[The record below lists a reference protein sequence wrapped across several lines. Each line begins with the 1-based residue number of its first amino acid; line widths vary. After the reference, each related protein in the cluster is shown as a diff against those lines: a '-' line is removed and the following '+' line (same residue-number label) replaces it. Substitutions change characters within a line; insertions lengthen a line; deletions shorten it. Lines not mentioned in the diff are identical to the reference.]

1 LGFLPR
7 LEGWTAKLVLPATPV
22 APLERTRQESFVLRQ
37 ALNSLA
43 AGAAASV
50 WVAMNGA
57 PAFADALVFAW
68 LIFPTSVLLLS
79 STGKLMPAEA
89 MSSLSFIAA
98 GLTAAFGGGALHPTA
113 FAWFVIAPVESV
125 FSMNG
130 IVVGASASLA
140 AVAALLLVSTP
151 DVHGAAALGAA
162 NTTLFL
168 IPATVFTM
176 IVGTG
181 IVRLWTLRRMAK
193 QVRARHYDS
202 LAENMGCLILCCDR
216 SGSVSS
222 VSSNCEALFGLRP
235 SALTGRGFFE
245 RVQVADRPAFL
256 KTIADTRA
264 GFATIDA
271 TLRWRGTAR
280 VDRGGLAEPVF
291 LWLDMRARRGGD
303 YRAAQA
309 GSQDDDVVAVFRDVT
324 ETKLREAALEDAR
337 AAAEEANL
345 AKDYFL
351 AQAGHEL
358 RTPLNAIAGFSELL
372 GDPRLA
378 PPDPE
383 KQREYARIIH
393 RSGRHLLAVVN
404 SILDLSKIQSGSLA
418 IEVEPFAVAPLIDL
432 CCDMVKLHAKN
443 NGVELLRA
451 YPANLEEITG
461 DRRVCTQILVNLLSN
476 AIKFTPA
483 NGSVTICARHEANS
497 LLILVADTGIGIAAS
512 DLARLGDPFFQA
524 NALPDRQDKG
534 TGLGLSIV
542 RGLVGLQGG
551 TIMVASEPGKGT
563 SDRVRLP
570 LDCRGLA
577 AKAGI
582 RTKIETFAHL
592 PVPDQHDLCQQ
603 MTVKKIA

>member
-1 LGFLPR
+1 MGFLPR
-7 LEGWTAKLVLPATPV
+7 LEGRTAKLVLPATPV

-37 ALNSLA
+37 LLNSLA

-50 WVAMNGA
+50 CVAMNGA
-57 PAFADALVFAW
+57 PAFSDALVFVW
-68 LIFPTSVLLLS
+68 LIFPASILLLS

-89 MSSLSFIAA
+89 MSSLRFIAA

-113 FAWFVIAPVESV
+113 FAWLIIAPVESA

-130 IVVGASASLA
+130 IVVGASATLA
-140 AVAALLLVSTP
+140 AVATLLL
-151 DVHGAAALGAA
+151 GATSDAPGAPALGAA

-168 IPATVFTM
+168 IPATVFAM

-181 IVRLWTLRRMAK
+181 FVRLRTLRRKAK
-193 QVRARHYDS
+193 QVRAGRYDS
-202 LAENMGCLILCCDR
+202 LAETMGCLVLCCDR

-256 KTIADTRA
+256 RTIADTRA
-264 GFATIDA
+264 GSVTIDA

-280 VDRGGLAEPVF
+280 VDRGDYAEPVF
-291 LWLDMRARRGGD
+291 LWLDMRARRGGE
-303 YRAAQA
+303 YRAAQ
-309 GSQDDDVVAVFRDVT
+309 GESQDDDVVAVFRDVT
-324 ETKLREAALEDAR
+324 EAKLREAALENAR

-383 KQREYARIIH
+383 TQREYARIIY

-404 SILDLSKIQSGSLA
+404 SILDLSKIQSGCLA
-418 IEVEPFAVAPLIDL
+418 IEIEPFAVAPLIDL
-432 CCDMVKLHAKN
+432 CCDMVKLHAKD

-461 DRRVCTQILVNLLSN
+461 DRRGCTQILVNLLSN

-483 NGSVTICARHEANS
+483 NGSVTISARPEANS
-497 LLILVADTGIGIAAS
+497 LLILVADTGIGIAAR

-563 SDRVRLP
+563 SVRVRLP

-577 AKAGI
+577 AKAGT
-582 RTKIETFAHL
+582 RAKIETIAHL
-592 PVPDQHDLCQQ
+592 PVPDQHDLYKQ

>member
-1 LGFLPR
+1 MGFLPR

-140 AVAALLLVSTP
+140 AVAALLLGSTP
-151 DVHGAAALGAA
+151 DVHDAAALGAA

-181 IVRLWTLRRMAK
+181 IVRLRTLRRMAK

-202 LAENMGCLILCCDR
+202 LAENMGCLFLCCDR

-280 VDRGGLAEPVF
+280 VDRGGHAEPVF

-303 YRAAQA
+303 YRPAQA

-383 KQREYARIIH
+383 KQREYATIIH

-418 IEVEPFAVAPLIDL
+418 IEIEPFAVAPLIDL

-451 YPANLEEITG
+451 YPANLQEITG

-483 NGSVTICARHEANS
+483 NGSVTICARPEANS

-524 NALPDRQDKG
+524 KALPDRQDKG

-563 SDRVRLP
+563 SVRVRLP
-570 LDCRGLA
+570 LDCRGVA

-582 RTKIETFAHL
+582 RSKIETFAHL

>member
-1 LGFLPR
+1 LGFLQR

-68 LIFPTSVLLLS
+68 LIFPTSVMLLS

-98 GLTAAFGGGALHPTA
+98 GLTAALSGGALHPTA

-140 AVAALLLVSTP
+140 AVAALLLGSTP
-151 DVHGAAALGAA
+151 DGPGAAALGAA

-168 IPATVFTM
+168 IPATVFAM
-176 IVGTG
+176 FVGTG
-181 IVRLWTLRRMAK
+181 IVHLRTLLRMAK

-222 VSSNCEALFGLRP
+222 VSSNCETLFGLRP

-280 VDRGGLAEPVF
+280 VDRSGHAEPVF
-291 LWLDMRARRGGD
+291 LWLDMRARRGED

-404 SILDLSKIQSGSLA
+404 SILDLSKIQTGSLA
-418 IEVEPFAVAPLIDL
+418 IEIEPFAVAPLIDL

-443 NGVELLRA
+443 NGVELLHA

-483 NGSVTICARHEANS
+483 NGSVTICARPEVNS

-524 NALPDRQDKG
+524 KALPDRQDKG

-563 SDRVRLP
+563 SVRVRLP

-592 PVPDQHDLCQQ
+592 PVPDQPDLCQQ

>member
-1 LGFLPR
+1 MGFLPR
-7 LEGWTAKLVLPATPV
+7 LEGWTVKLVLPATQV
-22 APLERTRQESFVLRQ
+22 VPLERTRQESFVLRQ
-37 ALNSLA
+37 VLNSLA

-50 WVAMNGA
+50 CVALNGA

-68 LIFPTSVLLLS
+68 LIFPASILVLS
-79 STGKLMPAEA
+79 STGKLMPTEA
-89 MSSLSFIAA
+89 MSSLRFIAA
-98 GLTAAFGGGALHPTA
+98 GLTAAFGGGALQPTA
-113 FAWFVIAPVESV
+113 FAWLVIAPVESV

-130 IVVGASASLA
+130 IVVGASATLA
-140 AVAALLLVSTP
+140 AVSTLVIGATA
-151 DVHGAAALGAA
+151 DAQGAAVLGAA

-168 IPATVFTM
+168 IPATVFAM

-181 IVRLWTLRRMAK
+181 FVRLRTLRRKAK
-193 QVRARHYDS
+193 QVRAGRYDS
-202 LAENMGCLILCCDR
+202 LAENMGCLVLGCDR

-264 GFATIDA
+264 GSLAIDA
-271 TLRWRGTAR
+271 TLRWRGTAQ
-280 VDRGGLAEPVF
+280 VDRGGHAEPVF
-291 LWLDMRARRGGD
+291 LWLDMRTRRAGE
-303 YRAAQA
+303 YCAAQG
-309 GSQDDDVVAVFRDVT
+309 GSQDEDVVAVFRNVT
-324 ETKLREAALEDAR
+324 EAKLREAALEDAR
-337 AAAEEANL
+337 ATAEEANL

-393 RSGRHLLAVVN
+393 RSGRHLQAVVT

-418 IEVEPFAVAPLIDL
+418 IEIEPFAVAPLIDL

-461 DRRVCTQILVNLLSN
+461 DRRVCTQIFVNLLSN

-483 NGSVTICARHEANS
+483 NGRVTISAKPEANS

-524 NALPDRQDKG
+524 KALPDQQEKG

-551 TIMVASEPGKGT
+551 TIMVASEPSKGT
-563 SDRVRLP
+563 SVRVRLP

-582 RTKIETFAHL
+582 QTKIETIAHL
-592 PVPDQHDLCQQ
+592 PVSDQHDHYKQ